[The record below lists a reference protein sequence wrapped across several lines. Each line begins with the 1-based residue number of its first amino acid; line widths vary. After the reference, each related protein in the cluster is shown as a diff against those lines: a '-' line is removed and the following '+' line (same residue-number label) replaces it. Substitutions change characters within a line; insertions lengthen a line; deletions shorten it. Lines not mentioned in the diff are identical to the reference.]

1 MDKYEMLRQ
10 VSRTFALSIEQLPGI
25 LRDSI
30 TMAYLLLRVSDCL
43 EDCEAI
49 PTGDKP
55 QLLRLWA
62 EVLEKKEPVEHLVE
76 KISYLDGE
84 SDAEIYV
91 AQHAGYVLDEL
102 YRLPEDLQKI
112 LVLHVNDTSRGM
124 ARWQEH
130 GPYVEDEAEMD
141 DYMHCVAGIVGY
153 LLTDVFAWYSP
164 RFAKIKDKVMP
175 LSREYG
181 LGLQAVNI
189 LRGMRKDYERGWV
202 YVPRTFYEKVGLT
215 RDTLFLPEN
224 LDKSILVVN
233 MLAEKAERHLANGI
247 TYLISFPAWQHHV
260 RLACMWPLFFAVKTL
275 ALSRNNTDVILDE
288 VKITRNQIK
297 DIMFKTQLFGWSNNW
312 VKHFYKELSTPAH
325 NSPELKG
332 SFSTTP

>member
-43 EDCEAI
+43 EDCDDI
-49 PTGDKP
+49 PTEEKP
-55 QLLRLWA
+55 KLLRLWA
-62 EVLEKKEPVEHLVE
+62 AVLDKNEPVEKLVE
-76 KISYLDGE
+76 KIAYLDGQ

-91 AQHAGYVLDEL
+91 AQHASYVLSEL
-102 YRLPEDLQKI
+102 YRLPVDLQNI
-112 LVLHVNDTSRGM
+112 LVKHVNETSLGM

-130 GPYVEDEAEMD
+130 GPFVEDEAEMD

-202 YVPRTFYEKVGLT
+202 YIPRTFYEKVGLT
-215 RDTLFLPEN
+215 RDSMFLPEN
-224 LDKSILVVN
+224 LEKSMQVVN
-233 MLAEKAERHLANGI
+233 MVADKAERHLANGMV
-247 TYLISFPAWQHHV
+247 YLTCFPAWQLQL
-260 RLACMWPLFFAVKTL
+260 RLGCMWPLFFAVKTL
-275 ALSRNNTDVILDE
+275 ALSRNNADVILHE
-288 VKITRNQIK
+288 VKMTRDQVK
-297 DIMFKTQLFGWSNNW
+297 DIMFKTQLFGWSNKW
-312 VKHFYKELSTPAH
+312 VKHFYKELSTPAAKNMVSVIH
-325 NSPELKG
+325 
-332 SFSTTP
+332 

>member
-10 VSRTFALSIEQLPGI
+10 VSRTFALSIEQLPGV
-25 LRDSI
+25 LRDSV

-43 EDCEAI
+43 EDCDAI
-49 PTGDKP
+49 PTENKP
-55 QLLRLWA
+55 GLLRLWA
-62 EVLEKKEPVEHLVE
+62 AVLEKKEPVENLVE
-76 KISYLDGE
+76 KIAHLDGQ

-91 AQHAGYVLDEL
+91 AQQSGYVLNEL
-102 YRLPEDLQKI
+102 YRLPDELQRI
-112 LVLHVNDTSRGM
+112 LVLHVKDTTLGM

-164 RFAKIKDKVMP
+164 RFAKIKDRIMP
-175 LSREYG
+175 LAREYG

-215 RDTLFLPEN
+215 RDSLFLPEN
-224 LDKSILVVN
+224 LDKSMQVVN
-233 MLAEKAERHLANGI
+233 MLADKAERHLANGM
-247 TYLISFPAWQHHV
+247 TYLTSFPAWQYQL

-275 ALSRNNTDVILDE
+275 ALSRNNADVILQE
-288 VKITRNQIK
+288 VKMTRNQVK
-297 DIMFKTQLFGWSNNW
+297 DIMVKTQLLGWSNNW
-312 VKHFYKELSTPAH
+312 VKHFYKELSAPVI
-325 NSPELKG
+325 KG
-332 SFSTTP
+332 VYSTVH

>member
-10 VSRTFALSIEQLPGI
+10 VSRTFALSIEQLPSI

-43 EDCEAI
+43 EDCDTI
-49 PTGDKP
+49 PTETKP
-55 QLLRLWA
+55 ELLRLWA
-62 EVLEKKEPVEHLVE
+62 AVLAKKEPVDRLVE
-76 KISYLDGE
+76 RIAYLDGD

-91 AQHAGYVLDEL
+91 AQHAGYVLNEL
-102 YRLPEDLQKI
+102 YALPDELQKI
-112 LVLHVNDTSRGM
+112 LELHVIDTTLGM

-130 GPYVEDEAEMD
+130 GPFVEDEAEMD

-153 LLTDVFAWYSP
+153 LLTDIFAWYSP
-164 RFAKIKDKVMP
+164 RFAKIKDVVRP

-224 LDKSILVVN
+224 LDKSIEVIN
-233 MLAEKAERHLANGI
+233 MVADKAEKHLANGM
-247 TYLISFPAWQHHV
+247 TYLISFPAWQHRV

-275 ALSRNNTDVILDE
+275 ALSRNNADVILRE
-288 VKITRNQIK
+288 VKMTRNQVK
-297 DIMFKTQLFGWSNNW
+297 DIMFKTQLLGWSNNW
-312 VKHFYKELSTPAH
+312 VKHFYKELSTPVT
-325 NSPELKG
+325 KG
-332 SFSTTP
+332 I